1 MSWSRME
8 PSSMSWKHWGRRWY
22 QSPVPWQAR
31 DTRTNNRLNMSILVS
46 IESFPRHDTTISQS
60 LENLLCQ
67 TCEQK
72 KYHHR
77 SWHEQYMQRFSS
89 HELTFSNYNCL
100 CMGSASAGPSGR
112 LKRFESHRNWE
123 SCPAQPAET
132 WRQNKTC
139 HINYINMFWC
149 TLNKVEAF
157 QTRHFKIEIQSK
169 QIFEYKTIQDTSEIW
184 YLYNSQMHRFWT
196 DSWCK
201 KSSSL
206 SLVQKNELWTYC
218 NCV

>member
-31 DTRTNNRLNMSILVS
+31 DTRTNNRLNLCQSRA
-46 IESFPRHDTTISQS
+46 FHDTIPQYHRVWKTY
-60 LENLLCQ
+60 CQ
-67 TCEQK
+67 KCEQN

-89 HELTFSNYNCL
+89 HELTFSNYNCF

-132 WRQNKTC
+132 WRQNKTY
-139 HINYINMFWC
+139 HIKYINMFWC

-157 QTRHFKIEIQSK
+157 QTRHFKIEIRSK
-169 QIFEYKTIQDTSEIW
+169 QIFEYKTIQGASKLW
-184 YLYNSQMHRFWT
+184 YLT
-196 DSWCK
+196 DSWM
-201 KSSSL
+201 
-206 SLVQKNELWTYC
+206 
-218 NCV
+218 